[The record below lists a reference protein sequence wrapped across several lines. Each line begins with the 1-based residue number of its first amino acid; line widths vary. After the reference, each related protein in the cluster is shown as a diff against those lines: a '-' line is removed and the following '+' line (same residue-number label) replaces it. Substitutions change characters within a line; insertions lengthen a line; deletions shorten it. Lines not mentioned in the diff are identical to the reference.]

1 MREVAKAANRNS
13 TTSWISSSTLLN
25 LAFISMPIRLTAVGT
40 ATKVTSHTVVGTCGN
55 CADSAA
61 APSTASSAGSSR

>member
-1 MREVAKAANRNS
+1 MKCSRVGLSSMMREVAKAANRNS

-40 ATKVTSHTVVGTCGN
+40 ATK
-55 CADSAA
+55 
-61 APSTASSAGSSR
+61 